1 MYLADI
7 KRDDRFEGY
16 LIVRSAEQRAS
27 ANGKNYLDM
36 TLADKS
42 GSINAKMWDG
52 TVQPPLAGSIVKVRD
67 VEDDYEETYEIVG
80 SQEANPRE
88 GRISDDSPVGRALR
102 GHRAGEQV
110 TVEAPAG
117 NLKFEI
123 VSVENK

>member
-1 MYLADI
+1 MYLSDI

-52 TVQPPLAGSIVKVRD
+52 TG
-67 VEDDYEETYEIVG
+67 
-80 SQEANPRE
+80 
-88 GRISDDSPVGRALR
+88 
-102 GHRAGEQV
+102 
-110 TVEAPAG
+110 
-117 NLKFEI
+117 
-123 VSVENK
+123 